1 MSRPSCP
8 VNGTISMPD
17 RMGLDSWKCKGVMM
31 NIIKSIVVAVVETVG
46 FVAVIMSLAIFGLA
60 FS

>member
-1 MSRPSCP
+1 
-8 VNGTISMPD
+8 
-17 RMGLDSWKCKGVMM
+17 M

-46 FVAVIMSLAIFGLA
+46 FVAVIFSLAIFGLA

>member
-1 MSRPSCP
+1 MDI
-8 VNGTISMPD
+8 V
-17 RMGLDSWKCKGVMM
+17 
-31 NIIKSIVVAVVETVG
+31 KSIVVAVLETVG